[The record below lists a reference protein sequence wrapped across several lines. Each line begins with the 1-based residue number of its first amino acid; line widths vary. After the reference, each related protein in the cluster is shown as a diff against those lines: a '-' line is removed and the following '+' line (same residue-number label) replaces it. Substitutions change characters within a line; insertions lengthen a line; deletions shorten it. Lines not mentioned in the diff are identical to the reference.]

1 MEDEA
6 LLRQEVVELTS
17 FVQNDPAWVDLRD
30 AILST
35 GLRIGDFVMAGFYED
50 EIGTEYGGLVTTA
63 GEMFE
68 FQRSSAR
75 GSRGFLSWK
84 RVADVRTLADSF
96 AAAQTALRMATGR
109 DS

>member
-1 MEDEA
+1 MTSKRTA
-6 LLRQEVVELTS
+6 IVRQ
-17 FVQNDPAWVDLRD
+17 
-30 AILST
+30 
-35 GLRIGDFVMAGFYED
+35 GLRIDEFVMAGFYED
-50 EIGTEYGGLVTTA
+50 ESGNEYGGLVTTA

-84 RVADVRTLADSF
+84 RVGDVSTLAHSF
-96 AAAQTALRMATGR
+96 AAAQTALRMATDR